1 MYTTCNYSRNASKT
15 RCRIFL
21 NKSPGEDFWL
31 SFKSACLEFSPPLS
45 RILYIYVYTR
55 IVCTYLAMIFEE
67 ANSAQHKHI
76 AT

>member
-1 MYTTCNYSRNASKT
+1 MPVKLNVEF
-15 RCRIFL
+15 FL

-45 RILYIYVYTR
+45 HIMYIYVYTR

-67 ANSAQHKHI
+67 ANSARHKHI